1 LAGFAPLSSGK
12 GVLAVKKGNI
22 MKTNELEKMERRP
35 YADQGYAYYDR
46 LTDTWYNDFGQELR
60 DPEEYLQYYEGYM
73 PFGDE

>member
-1 LAGFAPLSSGK
+1 
-12 GVLAVKKGNI
+12 